1 MFKSVGSDSHFFSL
15 VSLVAPVL
23 VDTADL
29 VTLAVT
35 SDLVP
40 LLDFGG
46 GLGEEMQT
54 ENNVTQWTF
63 KVVQQDGVKYIYI
76 IDWTEGYII

>member
-1 MFKSVGSDSHFFSL
+1 MNINYAWCSYDKFYRCMFKSVGSDSHFFSL

-54 ENNVTQWTF
+54 EYNVTQ
-63 KVVQQDGVKYIYI
+63 
-76 IDWTEGYII
+76 